1 MDETPKL
8 NIRQL
13 FGHRLGYA
21 SRQWR
26 RAVDERLQ
34 PFGLTEATWLP
45 LLHVAR
51 NKMPLRQKDLA
62 ESVGIECSTLVRLID
77 ALDQAGLIKRLPDD
91 DDRRARTLS
100 LTPRGHMLVEE
111 VEAATAIIRQ
121 QIFAG
126 ISDDELAIALNVIDR
141 ICNRLNRTWK
151 PEPGDAA

>member
-1 MDETPKL
+1 MDELPKL

-13 FGHRLGYA
+13 FAHRLGYA

-34 PFGLTEATWLP
+34 QFGLTEATWLP

-77 ALDQAGLIKRLPDD
+77 ALDSAGLIKRLPDG
-91 DDRRARTLS
+91 DDRRARTIS
-100 LTPRGHMLVEE
+100 LTPRGRMLVDE

-121 QIFAG
+121 QIFDG
-126 ISDDELAIALNVIDR
+126 ISDEELAIALNVIERLCDG
-141 ICNRLNRTWK
+141 LNRKWVTE
-151 PEPGDAA
+151 PEDVA

>member
-1 MDETPKL
+1 MNEIPKL
-8 NIRQL
+8 NIHQL

-26 RAVDERLQ
+26 RAVDELLQ

-62 ESVGIECSTLVRLID
+62 ESVGLECSTLVRLID
-77 ALDQAGLIKRLPDD
+77 ALDKAGLVKRLPDR
-91 DDRRARTLS
+91 DDRRARILS
-100 LTPRGHMLVEE
+100 LTPSGRMLVDQ

-121 QIFAG
+121 RIFAG
-126 ISDDELAIALNVIDR
+126 ISDEELVTALNVIDR
-141 ICNRLNRTWK
+141 ICDGLNRPWA